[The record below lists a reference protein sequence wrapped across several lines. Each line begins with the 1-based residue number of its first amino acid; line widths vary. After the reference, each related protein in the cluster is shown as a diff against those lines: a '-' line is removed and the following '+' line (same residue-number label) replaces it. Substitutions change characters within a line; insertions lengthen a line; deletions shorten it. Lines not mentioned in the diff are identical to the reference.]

1 MKTLNKTKDNMDLN
15 TSTPEQDAIEQ
26 QKWRAN
32 GKNNGTDR
40 SDDDPMTSSNPTSQG
55 WPDYAIPISVYASNP
70 DYMVAPVKTYTM
82 EEIEEYER
90 ERANELQ
97 VR

>member
-1 MKTLNKTKDNMDLN
+1 MTKNNMDLN

-26 QKWRAN
+26 QKWR
-32 GKNNGTDR
+32 GTTNHNYD
-40 SDDDPMTSSNPTSQG
+40 SDEHELGSTMPTG
-55 WPDYAIPISVYASNP
+55 FNDYAIPINVYASNP

-90 ERANELQ
+90 ERANGL
-97 VR
+97 